1 MEKREVPEYKVKET
15 KELVELIENNNTIMF
30 ASIRGLPAS
39 NFQKIKKALRDKA
52 AVKVIKK
59 RALLRAIEDSK
70 KEGIKE
76 LEEHLKEDIAFLA
89 SKEDAFELSRIL
101 GESKSPVRAK
111 AGQEAVEDVQIEPG
125 MTELP
130 AGPAVSELGS
140 LGLQVKITDG
150 KIEIMQPKVI
160 VKSGEEV
167 TETAASVMSK
177 LDITPFEVGFIPL
190 IAYDSNTGKI
200 FTDLNID
207 SEQAVSEL
215 KDLFARARGMAVNLG
230 YSTKDTITM
239 ILGKAAS
246 HEGALSKLITEEKTT
261 ETKEE
266 STEEKEEEASA
277 NMQNEDVSNT
287 SEVSDDNK
295 TEEKAD
301 ETLAE
306 EKKQVKEE
314 EK

>member
-1 MEKREVPEYKVKET
+1 
-15 KELVELIENNNTIMF
+15 
-30 ASIRGLPAS
+30 
-39 NFQKIKKALRDKA
+39 
-52 AVKVIKK
+52 
-59 RALLRAIEDSK
+59 
-70 KEGIKE
+70 
-76 LEEHLKEDIAFLA
+76 
-89 SKEDAFELSRIL
+89 AFELSRIL